1 MKIMKKI
8 SLFIFALVSMFAF
21 TFGVSA
27 LDVNDEASLREALSK
42 GGDVKLTENITTS
55 TKRIIIDK
63 DVNLDLNGKTLTS
76 LIDVTS
82 NKTLT
87 ISSSVEGGK
96 FVALANEYSDEEKK
110 DVKTHYAIG
119 ADNAKVIVNSGD
131 VSSNDTQYGFY
142 ALNGGTI
149 TINGGNHT
157 TGNAVLS
164 GNNTTGAMSFVVNG
178 GTLTT
183 KYGPAIYMAG
193 PIDLTITKGTIN
205 GGISL
210 RMGIVNISG
219 GVINAATTSLDS
231 PKEYFFYSGN
241 AWFAD
246 ALYVYGG
253 TYTTDIKGQTNKL
266 ELNITGGT
274 FNVANGE
281 GSPIAIYDL
290 GKVEQVMNVKVSG
303 AKLTTDA
310 TTRTS
315 FDVINLKDLGLVNDA
330 SETYTCDKTKC
341 NAGGQ
346 TSTSTYGVYS
356 NKHILTTS
364 NGTYTLKPNVKV
376 ETDGVKFESNDAFS
390 TEYTLVVTPK
400 SEDETKAVTTK
411 LTEAYK
417 DNKKVAGLKLISL
430 HEINIVDGND
440 EVVPMENGKYTISIP
455 VAEDLRNFKN
465 YKVIYVTE
473 AGEIQ
478 ETIDAK
484 LVNGKVVFTTTHLST
499 YGVVGYNNVATKNP
513 ATNDMNLALILASL
527 GLASAG
533 AVLVSRKKLAKANR

>member
-27 LDVNDEASLREALSK
+27 LDINDEASLREALSK

-110 DVKTHYAIG
+110 DVETHYAIG

-157 TGNAVLS
+157 TGYAVLS

-231 PKEYFFYSGN
+231 PKEYFFYNGN

-274 FNVANGE
+274 FNVANGQ

-315 FDVINLKDLGLVNDA
+315 FDVINLKDLGLVKDA

-341 NAGGQ
+341 NVGGQ

-400 SEDETKAVTTK
+400 TEKEVKDVTTK

-499 YGVVGYNNVATKNP
+499 YGVIGYNNPTTNPETSDNIVTYAVILCASIFALGSAVA
-513 ATNDMNLALILASL
+513 L
-527 GLASAG
+527 
-533 AVLVSRKKLAKANR
+533 RKRYN

>member
-8 SLFIFALVSMFAF
+8 SLFIFALISMFAF

-110 DVKTHYAIG
+110 DVKTYYAIG

-149 TINGGNHT
+149 IINGGNHT

-274 FNVANGE
+274 FNVANGQ

-315 FDVINLKDLGLVNDA
+315 FDVINLKDLGLVKDA

-341 NAGGQ
+341 NAGNQ
-346 TSTSTYGVYS
+346 TSISTYGVYS

-364 NGTYTLKPNVKV
+364 NGTYTLKPNVKA
-376 ETDGVKFESNDAFS
+376 ETDGVKFESDDAFS
-390 TEYTLVVTPK
+390 TEYTLVVAPK
-400 SEDETKAVTTK
+400 TEKEVKDVTTK

-430 HEINIVDGND
+430 HEISMYLDN

-455 VAEDLRNFKN
+455 VAKDLRNFKN
-465 YKVIYVTE
+465 YKVIYVNE

-484 LVNGKVVFTTTHLST
+484 LVDGKVVFTTTHLST
-499 YGVVGYNNVATKNP
+499 YGVIGYNNPTMNP
-513 ATNDMNLALILASL
+513 ETSDNIVTYAVILCASIFAL
-527 GLASAG
+527 GSA
-533 AVLVSRKKLAKANR
+533 VTLRKRYN

>member
-8 SLFIFALVSMFAF
+8 SLFIFALISMFAF

-110 DVKTHYAIG
+110 DVETGYAIG

-157 TGNAVLS
+157 TGYAVLS

-274 FNVANGE
+274 FNVANGQ

-315 FDVINLKDLGLVNDA
+315 FDVINLKDLGLVKDA

-341 NAGGQ
+341 NVGGQ

-364 NGTYTLKPNVKV
+364 NGTYTLKPNVKA
-376 ETDGVKFESNDAFS
+376 ETDGVKFESADAFS
-390 TEYTLVVTPK
+390 TEYTLVVAPK
-400 SEDETKAVTTK
+400 TEKEVKDVTTK

-430 HEINIVDGND
+430 HEISMYLDN

-455 VAEDLRNFKN
+455 VAKDLRNFKN
-465 YKVIYVTE
+465 YRVIYVNE

-484 LVNGKVVFTTTHLST
+484 LVDGKVVFTTTHLST
-499 YGVVGYNNVATKNP
+499 YGVIGYNNPTMNP
-513 ATNDMNLALILASL
+513 ETSDNIVTYAVILCASIFAL
-527 GLASAG
+527 GSA
-533 AVLVSRKKLAKANR
+533 VTLRKRYN

>member
-96 FVALANEYSDEEKK
+96 FVALANEYSDEEGK

-274 FNVANGE
+274 FNVANGQ

-364 NGTYTLKPNVKV
+364 NETYTLKPNVKV

-400 SEDETKAVTTK
+400 TEDETKAVATK

-440 EVVPMENGKYTISIP
+440 EVVPMENGKYIISIP
-455 VAEDLRNFKN
+455 VAENLRNFKN
-465 YKVIYVTE
+465 YKVIYVNE
-473 AGEIQ
+473 AGEIE

-499 YGVVGYNNVATKNP
+499 YGVIGYNNPTTNPETSDNIVTYAVILCASIFALGSAVA
-513 ATNDMNLALILASL
+513 L
-527 GLASAG
+527 
-533 AVLVSRKKLAKANR
+533 RKRYN

>member
-8 SLFIFALVSMFAF
+8 SLFIFALISMFAF

-110 DVKTHYAIG
+110 DVETGYAIG

-157 TGNAVLS
+157 TGYAVLS

-274 FNVANGE
+274 FNVANGQ

-400 SEDETKAVTTK
+400 TEDETKAITTK

-417 DNKKVAGLKLISL
+417 DNKKVAGLKLINL
-430 HEINIVDGND
+430 YEINIVDGND
-440 EVVPMENGKYTISIP
+440 VVVPMEDGKYTISIP

-465 YKVIYVTE
+465 YKVIYVNND
-473 AGEIQ
+473 GEIQ

-499 YGVVGYNNVATKNP
+499 YGVIGYNNPTTNP
-513 ATNDMNLALILASL
+513 ETSDNIVTYAVILCASIFAL
-527 GLASAG
+527 GSA
-533 AVLVSRKKLAKANR
+533 VTLRKRYN

>member
-8 SLFIFALVSMFAF
+8 SLFIFTLISMFAF

-110 DVKTHYAIG
+110 DVETVYAIG

-131 VSSNDTQYGFY
+131 VSSNDKQYGFY

-149 TINGGNHT
+149 IINGGNHT
-157 TGNAVLS
+157 TGSAVLS
-164 GNNTTGAMSFVVNG
+164 GNNTTGAMSFAVNG

-274 FNVANGE
+274 FNVANGQ

-315 FDVINLKDLGLVNDA
+315 FDVINLKDLGLVKDA

-341 NAGGQ
+341 NAGNQ

-356 NKHILTTS
+356 NKHILTAS
-364 NGTYTLKPNVKV
+364 NGTYTLKPNVKA
-376 ETDGVKFESNDAFS
+376 ETDGVKFESDDAFS
-390 TEYTLVVTPK
+390 TEYTLVVAPK
-400 SEDETKAVTTK
+400 TEKEVKDVTTK

-430 HEINIVDGND
+430 HEISMYLDN
-440 EVVPMENGKYTISIP
+440 EVVPMEDGKYTISIP
-455 VAEDLRNFKN
+455 VAKDLRNFKN
-465 YKVIYVTE
+465 YKVIYVNE

-484 LVNGKVVFTTTHLST
+484 LVDGKVVFTTTHLST
-499 YGVVGYNNVATKNP
+499 YGVIGYNNPTMNP
-513 ATNDMNLALILASL
+513 ETSDNIVTYAVILCASIFAL
-527 GLASAG
+527 GSA
-533 AVLVSRKKLAKANR
+533 VTLRKRYN

>member
-8 SLFIFALVSMFAF
+8 SLFIFTLISMFAF

-55 TKRIIIDK
+55 TKRLIIDK

-87 ISSSVEGGK
+87 ISSSVEDGK

-110 DVKTHYAIG
+110 DVETVYAIG

-131 VSSNDTQYGFY
+131 VSSNDKQYGFY

-149 TINGGNHT
+149 IINGGNHT
-157 TGNAVLS
+157 TGSAVLS
-164 GNNTTGAMSFVVNG
+164 GNNTTGAMSFAVNG

-274 FNVANGE
+274 FNVANGQ

-315 FDVINLKDLGLVNDA
+315 FDVINLKDLGLVKDA

-341 NAGGQ
+341 NAGNQ

-364 NGTYTLKPNVKV
+364 NGTYTLKPNVKA
-376 ETDGVKFESNDAFS
+376 ETDGVKFESDDAFS
-390 TEYTLVVTPK
+390 TEYTLVVAPK
-400 SEDETKAVTTK
+400 TEKEVKDVTTK

-430 HEINIVDGND
+430 HEISMYLDN

-455 VAEDLRNFKN
+455 VAKDLRNFKN
-465 YKVIYVTE
+465 YKVIYVNE

-484 LVNGKVVFTTTHLST
+484 LVDGKVVFTTTHLST
-499 YGVVGYNNVATKNP
+499 YGVIGYNNPTMNP
-513 ATNDMNLALILASL
+513 ETSDNIVTYAVILCASIFAL
-527 GLASAG
+527 GSA
-533 AVLVSRKKLAKANR
+533 VTLRKRYN

>member
-1 MKIMKKI
+1 MKKI
-8 SLFIFALVSMFAF
+8 SLFIFALISMFAF

-27 LDVNDEASLREALSK
+27 LDVNDETSLREALSK

-96 FVALANEYSDEEKK
+96 FVALANEYLDEEKK
-110 DVKTHYAIG
+110 DVKTYYAIG

-131 VSSNDTQYGFY
+131 ISSNDTQYGFY

-157 TGNAVLS
+157 TGYAVLS

-274 FNVANGE
+274 FNVANGQ

-315 FDVINLKDLGLVNDA
+315 FDVINLKDLGLVKDA

-341 NAGGQ
+341 NVGGQ

-364 NGTYTLKPNVKV
+364 NGTYTLKPNVKA
-376 ETDGVKFESNDAFS
+376 ETDGVKFESADAFS
-390 TEYTLVVTPK
+390 TEYTLVVAPK
-400 SEDETKAVTTK
+400 TEKEVKDVTTK

-430 HEINIVDGND
+430 HEISMYLDN

-455 VAEDLRNFKN
+455 VAKDLRNFKN
-465 YKVIYVTE
+465 YKVIYVNE

-484 LVNGKVVFTTTHLST
+484 LVDGKVVFTTTHLST
-499 YGVVGYNNVATKNP
+499 YGVIGYNNPTMNP
-513 ATNDMNLALILASL
+513 ETSDNIVTYAVILCASIFAL
-527 GLASAG
+527 GSA
-533 AVLVSRKKLAKANR
+533 VTLRKRYN

>member
-8 SLFIFALVSMFAF
+8 SLFIFALISMFAF

-110 DVKTHYAIG
+110 DVETVYAVG

-131 VSSNDTQYGFY
+131 VSSNDKQYGFY

-149 TINGGNHT
+149 IINGGNHT
-157 TGNAVLS
+157 TGSAVLS
-164 GNNTTGAMSFVVNG
+164 GNNTTGAMSFAVNG

-274 FNVANGE
+274 FNVANGQ

-315 FDVINLKDLGLVNDA
+315 FDVINLKDLGLVKDA

-341 NAGGQ
+341 NAGNQ

-364 NGTYTLKPNVKV
+364 NGTYTLKPNVKA
-376 ETDGVKFESNDAFS
+376 ETDGVKFESDDAFS
-390 TEYTLVVTPK
+390 TEYTLVVAPK
-400 SEDETKAVTTK
+400 TEKEVKDVTTK

-430 HEINIVDGND
+430 HEISMYLDN

-455 VAEDLRNFKN
+455 VAKDLRNFKN
-465 YKVIYVTE
+465 YKVIYVNE

-484 LVNGKVVFTTTHLST
+484 LVDGKVVFTTTHLST
-499 YGVVGYNNVATKNP
+499 YGVIGYNNPTMNP
-513 ATNDMNLALILASL
+513 ETSDNIVTYAVILCASIFAL
-527 GLASAG
+527 GSA
-533 AVLVSRKKLAKANR
+533 VTLRKRYN

>member
-96 FVALANEYSDEEKK
+96 FVALANEYSDEEGK

-274 FNVANGE
+274 FNVANGQ

-417 DNKKVAGLKLISL
+417 DNKKVAGLKLINL
-430 HEINIVDGND
+430 YEINIVDGND
-440 EVVPMENGKYTISIP
+440 VVVPMEDGKYTISIP

-465 YKVIYVTE
+465 YKVIYVNE

-499 YGVVGYNNVATKNP
+499 YGVIGYNDPTTNPETSDNIVTYAVILCASIFALGSAVA
-513 ATNDMNLALILASL
+513 L
-527 GLASAG
+527 
-533 AVLVSRKKLAKANR
+533 RKRYN

>member
-8 SLFIFALVSMFAF
+8 SLFIFTLISMFAF

-110 DVKTHYAIG
+110 DVETYYAIG

-131 VSSNDTQYGFY
+131 VSSNDKQYGFY

-149 TINGGNHT
+149 IINGGNHT
-157 TGNAVLS
+157 TGSAVLS
-164 GNNTTGAMSFVVNG
+164 GNNTTGAMSFAVNG

-274 FNVANGE
+274 FNVANGQ

-315 FDVINLKDLGLVNDA
+315 FDVINLKDLGLVKDA

-341 NAGGQ
+341 NAGNQ

-364 NGTYTLKPNVKV
+364 NGTYTLKPNVKA
-376 ETDGVKFESNDAFS
+376 ETDGVKFESDDAFS
-390 TEYTLVVTPK
+390 TEYTLVVAPK
-400 SEDETKAVTTK
+400 TEKEVKDVTTK

-430 HEINIVDGND
+430 HEISMYLDN

-455 VAEDLRNFKN
+455 VAKDLRNFKN
-465 YKVIYVTE
+465 YKVIYVNE

-484 LVNGKVVFTTTHLST
+484 LVDGKVVFTTTHLST
-499 YGVVGYNNVATKNP
+499 YGVIGYNNPTMNP
-513 ATNDMNLALILASL
+513 ETSDNIVTYAVILCASIFAL
-527 GLASAG
+527 GSA
-533 AVLVSRKKLAKANR
+533 VTLRKRYN

>member
-96 FVALANEYSDEEKK
+96 FVALANEYSDEEGK

-417 DNKKVAGLKLISL
+417 DNKKVAGLKLINL
-430 HEINIVDGND
+430 YEINIVDGND
-440 EVVPMENGKYTISIP
+440 VVVPMEDGKYTISIP

-465 YKVIYVTE
+465 YKVIYVNE

-499 YGVVGYNNVATKNP
+499 YGVIGYNDPTTNPETSDNIVTYAVILCASIFALGSAVA
-513 ATNDMNLALILASL
+513 L
-527 GLASAG
+527 
-533 AVLVSRKKLAKANR
+533 RKRYN

>member
-8 SLFIFALVSMFAF
+8 SLFIFALISMFAF

-110 DVKTHYAIG
+110 DVKTYYAIG

-149 TINGGNHT
+149 IINGGNHT

-274 FNVANGE
+274 FNVANGQ

-315 FDVINLKDLGLVNDA
+315 FDVINLKDLGLVKDA

-341 NAGGQ
+341 NAGNQ

-364 NGTYTLKPNVKV
+364 NGTYTLKPNVKA
-376 ETDGVKFESNDAFS
+376 ETDGVKFESDDAFS
-390 TEYTLVVTPK
+390 TEYTLVVAPK
-400 SEDETKAVTTK
+400 TEKEVKDVTTK

-417 DNKKVAGLKLISL
+417 DNKKVTGLKLISL
-430 HEINIVDGND
+430 HEISMYLDN

-455 VAEDLRNFKN
+455 VAKDLRNFKN
-465 YKVIYVTE
+465 YKVIYVNE

-499 YGVVGYNNVATKNP
+499 YGVIGYNNPTMNP
-513 ATNDMNLALILASL
+513 ETSDNIVTYAVILCASIFAL
-527 GLASAG
+527 GSA
-533 AVLVSRKKLAKANR
+533 VTLRKRYN

>member
-96 FVALANEYSDEEKK
+96 FVALANEYSDEEGK

-274 FNVANGE
+274 FNVANGK

-499 YGVVGYNNVATKNP
+499 YGVIGYNNPTTNPETSDNIVTYAVILCASIFALGSAVA
-513 ATNDMNLALILASL
+513 L
-527 GLASAG
+527 
-533 AVLVSRKKLAKANR
+533 RKRYN

>member
-8 SLFIFALVSMFAF
+8 SLFIFALISMFAF

-110 DVKTHYAIG
+110 DVETVYAVG

-131 VSSNDTQYGFY
+131 VSSNDKQYGFY

-157 TGNAVLS
+157 AGYAVLS
-164 GNNTTGAMSFVVNG
+164 ANNTTGAMSFVING

-274 FNVANGE
+274 FNVANGQ

-315 FDVINLKDLGLVNDA
+315 FDVINLKDLGLVKDA

-341 NAGGQ
+341 NAGNQ

-364 NGTYTLKPNVKV
+364 NGTYTLKPNVKA
-376 ETDGVKFESNDAFS
+376 ETDGVKFESDDAFS
-390 TEYTLVVTPK
+390 TEYTLVVAPK
-400 SEDETKAVTTK
+400 TEKEVKDVTTK

-465 YKVIYVTE
+465 YKVIYVNE

-484 LVNGKVVFTTTHLST
+484 LVDGKVVFTTTHLST
-499 YGVVGYNNVATKNP
+499 YGVIGYNNPTMNP
-513 ATNDMNLALILASL
+513 ETSDNIVTYAVILCASIFAL
-527 GLASAG
+527 GSA
-533 AVLVSRKKLAKANR
+533 VTLRKRYN

>member
-417 DNKKVAGLKLISL
+417 GNKKVAGLKLISL

-473 AGEIQ
+473 AGEIE

-499 YGVVGYNNVATKNP
+499 YGVIGYNNPTTNPETSDNIVTYAVILCASIFALGSAVA
-513 ATNDMNLALILASL
+513 L
-527 GLASAG
+527 
-533 AVLVSRKKLAKANR
+533 RKRYN

>member
-96 FVALANEYSDEEKK
+96 FVALANEYSDEEGK

-364 NGTYTLKPNVKV
+364 NGTYTLKPNVKA

-390 TEYTLVVTPK
+390 TEYTLVVAPK
-400 SEDETKAVTTK
+400 TEKEVKDVTTK

-417 DNKKVAGLKLISL
+417 DNKKVAGLKLINL
-430 HEINIVDGND
+430 YEINIVDGND

-465 YKVIYVTE
+465 YKVIYVNE

-499 YGVVGYNNVATKNP
+499 YGVIGYNNPTTNPETSDNIVTYAVILCTSIFALGSAVA
-513 ATNDMNLALILASL
+513 L
-527 GLASAG
+527 
-533 AVLVSRKKLAKANR
+533 RKRYN

>member
-1 MKIMKKI
+1 MKIMKRI

-55 TKRIIIDK
+55 TKRIIIYK

-76 LIDVTS
+76 LIDVNS

-110 DVKTHYAIG
+110 DVETHYAIG

-157 TGNAVLS
+157 TGYAVLS

-231 PKEYFFYSGN
+231 PKEYFFYNGN

-274 FNVANGE
+274 FNVANGQ

-315 FDVINLKDLGLVNDA
+315 FDVINLKDLGLVKDA

-341 NAGGQ
+341 NVGGQ

-400 SEDETKAVTTK
+400 TEKEVKDVTTK

-417 DNKKVAGLKLISL
+417 DNKKVAGLKLINL
-430 HEINIVDGND
+430 YEINIVDGND
-440 EVVPMENGKYTISIP
+440 VVVPMEDGKYTISIP

-465 YKVIYVTE
+465 YKVIYVNE
-473 AGEIQ
+473 DGEIQ

-499 YGVVGYNNVATKNP
+499 YGVIGYNNPTTNPETSDNIVTYAVILCASIFALGSAVA
-513 ATNDMNLALILASL
+513 L
-527 GLASAG
+527 
-533 AVLVSRKKLAKANR
+533 RKRYN

>member
-1 MKIMKKI
+1 MKKI

-55 TKRIIIDK
+55 TKRIIVDK

-96 FVALANEYSDEEKK
+96 FVALANEYSDEEQK

-157 TGNAVLS
+157 AGYAVLS

-246 ALYVYGG
+246 ALYVYAG
-253 TYTTDIKGQTNKL
+253 TYTTDVKGQTNKL

-303 AKLTTDA
+303 TKLTTDA

-315 FDVINLKDLGLVNDA
+315 FDVINLKDLGLVNAA
-330 SETYTCDKTKC
+330 SDTYTCDKTKC

-364 NGTYTLKPNVKV
+364 NGTYTLKPNVKT
-376 ETDGVKFESNDAFS
+376 ETNGVKFESDDAFS
-390 TEYTLVVTPK
+390 TEYALVVTPK
-400 SEDETKAVTTK
+400 TEDEVKDVTTK

-417 DNKKVAGLKLISL
+417 DNKKVEGLKLINL
-430 HEINIVDGND
+430 YEINIVDGND
-440 EVVPMENGKYTISIP
+440 VVVPMEDGKFTISIP
-455 VAEDLRNFKN
+455 VAENLRNFKN
-465 YKVIYVTE
+465 YKVIYVNHD
-473 AGEIQ
+473 GEIE

-499 YGVVGYNNVATKNP
+499 YGVIGYNNPTTNPETSDGVMTYAVILCASIFALGSAVA
-513 ATNDMNLALILASL
+513 L
-527 GLASAG
+527 
-533 AVLVSRKKLAKANR
+533 RKRYN

>member
-8 SLFIFALVSMFAF
+8 SLFIFALISMFAF

-110 DVKTHYAIG
+110 DVETVYAIG

-149 TINGGNHT
+149 IINGGNHT

-274 FNVANGE
+274 FNVANGQ

-315 FDVINLKDLGLVNDA
+315 FDVINLKDLGLVKDA

-341 NAGGQ
+341 NAGNQ

-364 NGTYTLKPNVKV
+364 NGTYTLKPNVKA
-376 ETDGVKFESNDAFS
+376 ETDGVKFESDDAFS
-390 TEYTLVVTPK
+390 TEYTLVVAPK
-400 SEDETKAVTTK
+400 TEKEVKDVTTK

-430 HEINIVDGND
+430 HEISMYLDN
-440 EVVPMENGKYTISIP
+440 EVVPMEDGKYTISIP
-455 VAEDLRNFKN
+455 VAKDLRNFKN
-465 YKVIYVTE
+465 YKVIYVNE

-484 LVNGKVVFTTTHLST
+484 LVDGKVVFTTTHLST
-499 YGVVGYNNVATKNP
+499 YGVIGYNNPTMNP
-513 ATNDMNLALILASL
+513 ETSDNIVTYAVILCASIFAL
-527 GLASAG
+527 GSA
-533 AVLVSRKKLAKANR
+533 VTLRKRYN

>member
-8 SLFIFALVSMFAF
+8 SLFIFALISMFAF

-110 DVKTHYAIG
+110 DVKTYYAIG

-149 TINGGNHT
+149 IINGGNHT

-253 TYTTDIKGQTNKL
+253 TYTTDIKWQTNKL

-274 FNVANGE
+274 FNVANGQ

-315 FDVINLKDLGLVNDA
+315 FDVINLKDLGLVKDA

-341 NAGGQ
+341 NAGNQ

-376 ETDGVKFESNDAFS
+376 ETDGVKFESDDAFS
-390 TEYTLVVTPK
+390 TEYTLVVAPK
-400 SEDETKAVTTK
+400 TEKEVKDVTTK

-430 HEINIVDGND
+430 HEISMYLDN

-455 VAEDLRNFKN
+455 VAKDLRNFKN
-465 YKVIYVTE
+465 YKVIYVNE

-484 LVNGKVVFTTTHLST
+484 LVDGKVVFTTTHLST
-499 YGVVGYNNVATKNP
+499 YGVIGYNNPTMNP
-513 ATNDMNLALILASL
+513 ETSDNIVTYAVILCASIFAL
-527 GLASAG
+527 GSA
-533 AVLVSRKKLAKANR
+533 VTLRKRYN

>member
-1 MKIMKKI
+1 MKIIKKI
-8 SLFIFALVSMFAF
+8 SLFIFTLISMFAF

-110 DVKTHYAIG
+110 DVETVYAIG

-131 VSSNDTQYGFY
+131 VSSNDKQYGFY

-149 TINGGNHT
+149 IINGGNHT
-157 TGNAVLS
+157 TGSAVLS
-164 GNNTTGAMSFVVNG
+164 GNNTTGAMSFVING

-274 FNVANGE
+274 FNVANGQ

-315 FDVINLKDLGLVNDA
+315 FDVINLKDLGLVKDA

-341 NAGGQ
+341 NAGNQ

-364 NGTYTLKPNVKV
+364 NGTYTLKPNVKA
-376 ETDGVKFESNDAFS
+376 ETDGVKFESDDAFS
-390 TEYTLVVTPK
+390 TEYTLVVAPK
-400 SEDETKAVTTK
+400 TEKEVKDVTTK

-430 HEINIVDGND
+430 HEISMYLDN

-455 VAEDLRNFKN
+455 VAKDLRNFKN
-465 YKVIYVTE
+465 YKVIYVNE

-484 LVNGKVVFTTTHLST
+484 LVDGKVVFTTTHLST
-499 YGVVGYNNVATKNP
+499 YGVIGYNNPTMNP
-513 ATNDMNLALILASL
+513 ETSDNIVTYAVILCASIFAL
-527 GLASAG
+527 GSA
-533 AVLVSRKKLAKANR
+533 VTLRKRYN

>member
-8 SLFIFALVSMFAF
+8 SLFIFALISMFAF

-110 DVKTHYAIG
+110 DVETVYAVG

-149 TINGGNHT
+149 IINGGNHT

-274 FNVANGE
+274 FNVANGQ

-315 FDVINLKDLGLVNDA
+315 FDVINLKDLGLVKDA

-341 NAGGQ
+341 KAGTQ

-364 NGTYTLKPNVKV
+364 NGTYTLKPNVKA
-376 ETDGVKFESNDAFS
+376 ETDGVKFESDDAFS
-390 TEYTLVVTPK
+390 TEYTLVVAPK
-400 SEDETKAVTTK
+400 TEKEVKDVTTK

-430 HEINIVDGND
+430 HEISMYLDN

-455 VAEDLRNFKN
+455 VAKDLRNFKN
-465 YKVIYVTE
+465 YKVIYVNE

-484 LVNGKVVFTTTHLST
+484 LVDGKVVFTTTHLST
-499 YGVVGYNNVATKNP
+499 YGVIGYNNPTMNP
-513 ATNDMNLALILASL
+513 ETSDNIVTYAVILCASIFAL
-527 GLASAG
+527 GSA
-533 AVLVSRKKLAKANR
+533 VTLRKRYN

>member
-8 SLFIFALVSMFAF
+8 SLFVFALVSMFAF

-96 FVALANEYSDEEKK
+96 FVALANEYSDEEGK

-274 FNVANGE
+274 FNVANGK

-499 YGVVGYNNVATKNP
+499 YGVIGYNNPTTNPETSDNIVTYAVILCASIFALGSAVA
-513 ATNDMNLALILASL
+513 L
-527 GLASAG
+527 
-533 AVLVSRKKLAKANR
+533 RKRYN

>member
-8 SLFIFALVSMFAF
+8 SLFIFALISMFAF

-96 FVALANEYSDEEKK
+96 FVALANEYLDEEKK
-110 DVKTHYAIG
+110 DVETVYAIG

-131 VSSNDTQYGFY
+131 VSSNDKQYGFY

-274 FNVANGE
+274 FNVANGQ

-303 AKLTTDA
+303 AKLTTNA

-315 FDVINLKDLGLVNDA
+315 FDVINLKDLGLVKDA

-341 NAGGQ
+341 NAGNQ

-364 NGTYTLKPNVKV
+364 NGTYTLKPNVKA
-376 ETDGVKFESNDAFS
+376 ETDGVKFESDDAFS
-390 TEYTLVVTPK
+390 TEYTLVVAPK
-400 SEDETKAVTTK
+400 TEKEVKDVTTK

-430 HEINIVDGND
+430 HEISMYLDN

-455 VAEDLRNFKN
+455 VAKDLRNFKN
-465 YKVIYVTE
+465 YKVIYVNE

-484 LVNGKVVFTTTHLST
+484 LVDGKVVFTTTHLST
-499 YGVVGYNNVATKNP
+499 YGVIGYNNPTMNP
-513 ATNDMNLALILASL
+513 ETSDNIVTYAVILCASIFAL
-527 GLASAG
+527 GSA
-533 AVLVSRKKLAKANR
+533 VTLRKRYN

>member
-8 SLFIFALVSMFAF
+8 SLFIFALISMFAF

-110 DVKTHYAIG
+110 DVETVYAVG

-131 VSSNDTQYGFY
+131 VSSNDKQYGFY

-149 TINGGNHT
+149 IINGGNHT
-157 TGNAVLS
+157 TGSAVLS
-164 GNNTTGAMSFVVNG
+164 GNNTTGAMSFAVNG

-274 FNVANGE
+274 FNVANGQ

-364 NGTYTLKPNVKV
+364 NGTYTLKPNVKA
-376 ETDGVKFESNDAFS
+376 ETDGVKFESDDAFS
-390 TEYTLVVTPK
+390 TEYTLVVAPK
-400 SEDETKAVTTK
+400 TEKEVKDVTTK

-430 HEINIVDGND
+430 HEISMYLDN

-455 VAEDLRNFKN
+455 VAKDLRNFKN
-465 YKVIYVTE
+465 YKVIYVNE

-484 LVNGKVVFTTTHLST
+484 LVDGKVVFTTTHLST
-499 YGVVGYNNVATKNP
+499 YGVIGYNNPTMNP
-513 ATNDMNLALILASL
+513 ETSDNIVTYAVILCASIFAL
-527 GLASAG
+527 GSA
-533 AVLVSRKKLAKANR
+533 VTLRKRYN

>member
-8 SLFIFALVSMFAF
+8 SLFIFALISMFAF

-110 DVKTHYAIG
+110 DVKTYYAIG

-149 TINGGNHT
+149 IINGGNHT

-219 GVINAATTSLDS
+219 GVINAATASLDS

-274 FNVANGE
+274 FNVANGQ

-315 FDVINLKDLGLVNDA
+315 FDVINLKDLGLVKDA

-341 NAGGQ
+341 NAGNQ

-364 NGTYTLKPNVKV
+364 NGTYTLKPNVKA
-376 ETDGVKFESNDAFS
+376 ETDGVKFESDDAFS
-390 TEYTLVVTPK
+390 TEYTLVVAPK
-400 SEDETKAVTTK
+400 TEKEVKDVTTK

-430 HEINIVDGND
+430 HEISMYLDN

-455 VAEDLRNFKN
+455 VAKDLRNFKN
-465 YKVIYVTE
+465 YKVIYVNE

-484 LVNGKVVFTTTHLST
+484 LVDGKVVFTTTHLST
-499 YGVVGYNNVATKNP
+499 YGVIGYNNPTMNP
-513 ATNDMNLALILASL
+513 ETSDNIVTYAVILCASIFAL
-527 GLASAG
+527 GSA
-533 AVLVSRKKLAKANR
+533 VTLRKRYN

>member
-8 SLFIFALVSMFAF
+8 SLFIFALISMFAF

-82 NKTLT
+82 NKALT

-110 DVKTHYAIG
+110 DVKTYYAIG

-274 FNVANGE
+274 FNVANGQ

-315 FDVINLKDLGLVNDA
+315 FDVINLKDLGLVKDA

-341 NAGGQ
+341 NAGNQ

-364 NGTYTLKPNVKV
+364 NGTYTLKPNVKA
-376 ETDGVKFESNDAFS
+376 ETDGVKFESDDAFS
-390 TEYTLVVTPK
+390 TEYTLVVAPK
-400 SEDETKAVTTK
+400 TEKEVKDVTTK

-430 HEINIVDGND
+430 HEISMYLDN

-455 VAEDLRNFKN
+455 VAKDLRNFKN
-465 YKVIYVTE
+465 YKVIYVNE

-499 YGVVGYNNVATKNP
+499 YGVIGYNNPTMNP
-513 ATNDMNLALILASL
+513 ETSDNIVTYAVILCASIFAL
-527 GLASAG
+527 GSA
-533 AVLVSRKKLAKANR
+533 VTLRKRYN

>member
-8 SLFIFALVSMFAF
+8 SLFIFSLISMFAF

-110 DVKTHYAIG
+110 DVKTYYAIG

-149 TINGGNHT
+149 IINGGNHT

-274 FNVANGE
+274 FNVANGQ

-315 FDVINLKDLGLVNDA
+315 FDVINLKDLGLVKDA

-341 NAGGQ
+341 NAGNQ

-364 NGTYTLKPNVKV
+364 NGTYTLKPNVKA
-376 ETDGVKFESNDAFS
+376 ETDGVKFESDDAFS
-390 TEYTLVVTPK
+390 TEYTLVVAPK
-400 SEDETKAVTTK
+400 TEKEVKDVTTK

-430 HEINIVDGND
+430 HEISMYLDN

-455 VAEDLRNFKN
+455 VAKDLRNFKN
-465 YKVIYVTE
+465 YKVIYVNE

-484 LVNGKVVFTTTHLST
+484 LVDGKVVFTTTHLST
-499 YGVVGYNNVATKNP
+499 YGVIGYNNPTMNP
-513 ATNDMNLALILASL
+513 ETSDNIVTYAVILCASIFAL
-527 GLASAG
+527 GSA
-533 AVLVSRKKLAKANR
+533 VTLRKRYN

>member
-8 SLFIFALVSMFAF
+8 SLFIFALISMFAF

-110 DVKTHYAIG
+110 DVETGYAIG

-157 TGNAVLS
+157 TGYAVLS

-274 FNVANGE
+274 FNVANGQ

-315 FDVINLKDLGLVNDA
+315 FDVINLKDLGLVKDA

-341 NAGGQ
+341 NVGGQ

-400 SEDETKAVTTK
+400 TEEEVKDVTTK

-417 DNKKVAGLKLISL
+417 DNKKVAGLKLINL
-430 HEINIVDGND
+430 YEINIVDGND
-440 EVVPMENGKYTISIP
+440 VVVPMEDGKYTISIP

-465 YKVIYVTE
+465 YKVIYVNND
-473 AGEIQ
+473 GEIQ

-499 YGVVGYNNVATKNP
+499 YGVIGYNNPTTNP
-513 ATNDMNLALILASL
+513 ETSDNIVTYAVIICASIFAL
-527 GLASAG
+527 GSA
-533 AVLVSRKKLAKANR
+533 VTLRKRYN

>member
-8 SLFIFALVSMFAF
+8 SLFIFALISMFAF

-76 LIDVTS
+76 LVDVTS

-110 DVKTHYAIG
+110 DVKTYYAIG

-149 TINGGNHT
+149 IINGGNHT

-274 FNVANGE
+274 FNVANGQ

-315 FDVINLKDLGLVNDA
+315 FDVINLKDLGLVKDA

-341 NAGGQ
+341 NAGNQ

-364 NGTYTLKPNVKV
+364 NGTYTLKPNVKA
-376 ETDGVKFESNDAFS
+376 ETDGVKFESDDAFS
-390 TEYTLVVTPK
+390 TEYTLVVAPK
-400 SEDETKAVTTK
+400 TEKEVKDVTTK

-430 HEINIVDGND
+430 HEISMYLDN

-455 VAEDLRNFKN
+455 VAKDLRNFKN
-465 YKVIYVTE
+465 YKVIYVNE

-484 LVNGKVVFTTTHLST
+484 LVDGKVVFTTTHLST
-499 YGVVGYNNVATKNP
+499 YGVIGYNNPTMNP
-513 ATNDMNLALILASL
+513 ETSDNIVTYAVILCASIFAL
-527 GLASAG
+527 GSA
-533 AVLVSRKKLAKANR
+533 VTLRKRYN

>member
-8 SLFIFALVSMFAF
+8 SLFIFALISMFAF

-110 DVKTHYAIG
+110 DVETVYAIG

-131 VSSNDTQYGFY
+131 VSSNDKQYGFY

-149 TINGGNHT
+149 IINGGNHT
-157 TGNAVLS
+157 TGSAVLS
-164 GNNTTGAMSFVVNG
+164 GNNTTGAMSFAVNG

-219 GVINAATTSLDS
+219 GVINATTTSLDS

-274 FNVANGE
+274 FNVANGQ

-315 FDVINLKDLGLVNDA
+315 FDVINLKDLGLVKDA

-341 NAGGQ
+341 NAGNQ

-364 NGTYTLKPNVKV
+364 NGTYTLKPNVKA
-376 ETDGVKFESNDAFS
+376 ETDGVKFESDDAFS
-390 TEYTLVVTPK
+390 TEYTLVVAPK
-400 SEDETKAVTTK
+400 TEKEVKDVTTK

-430 HEINIVDGND
+430 HEISMYLDN

-455 VAEDLRNFKN
+455 VAKDLRNFKN
-465 YKVIYVTE
+465 YKVIYVNE

-484 LVNGKVVFTTTHLST
+484 LVDGKVVFTTTHLST
-499 YGVVGYNNVATKNP
+499 YGVIGYNNPTMNP
-513 ATNDMNLALILASL
+513 ETSDNIVTYAVILCASIFAL
-527 GLASAG
+527 GSA
-533 AVLVSRKKLAKANR
+533 VTLRKRYN

>member
-96 FVALANEYSDEEKK
+96 FVALANEYSDEEGK

-266 ELNITGGT
+266 ELNITG
-274 FNVANGE
+274 
-281 GSPIAIYDL
+281 
-290 GKVEQVMNVKVSG
+290 
-303 AKLTTDA
+303 
-310 TTRTS
+310 
-315 FDVINLKDLGLVNDA
+315 
-330 SETYTCDKTKC
+330 
-341 NAGGQ
+341 
-346 TSTSTYGVYS
+346 
-356 NKHILTTS
+356 
-364 NGTYTLKPNVKV
+364 
-376 ETDGVKFESNDAFS
+376 
-390 TEYTLVVTPK
+390 
-400 SEDETKAVTTK
+400 
-411 LTEAYK
+411 
-417 DNKKVAGLKLISL
+417 
-430 HEINIVDGND
+430 
-440 EVVPMENGKYTISIP
+440 
-455 VAEDLRNFKN
+455 
-465 YKVIYVTE
+465 
-473 AGEIQ
+473 
-478 ETIDAK
+478 
-484 LVNGKVVFTTTHLST
+484 
-499 YGVVGYNNVATKNP
+499 
-513 ATNDMNLALILASL
+513 
-527 GLASAG
+527 
-533 AVLVSRKKLAKANR
+533 

>member
-499 YGVVGYNNVATKNP
+499 YGVIGYNNPTTNPETSDNIVTYAVILCTSIFALGSAVA
-513 ATNDMNLALILASL
+513 L
-527 GLASAG
+527 
-533 AVLVSRKKLAKANR
+533 RKRYN

>member
-8 SLFIFALVSMFAF
+8 SLFIFALVSIFAF

-96 FVALANEYSDEEKK
+96 FVALANEYSDEEGK

-274 FNVANGE
+274 FNVANGK

-364 NGTYTLKPNVKV
+364 NETYTLKPNVKV

-400 SEDETKAVTTK
+400 TEDETKAVATK

-440 EVVPMENGKYTISIP
+440 EVVPMENGKYIISIP
-455 VAEDLRNFKN
+455 VAENLRNFKN
-465 YKVIYVTE
+465 YKVIYVNE
-473 AGEIQ
+473 AGEIE

-499 YGVVGYNNVATKNP
+499 YGVIGYNNPTTNPETSDNIVTYAVILCASIFALGSAVA
-513 ATNDMNLALILASL
+513 L
-527 GLASAG
+527 
-533 AVLVSRKKLAKANR
+533 RKRYN

>member
-96 FVALANEYSDEEKK
+96 FVALANEYSDEEGK

-157 TGNAVLS
+157 TGYAVLS
-164 GNNTTGAMSFVVNG
+164 GNNTTGAMSFVING

-274 FNVANGE
+274 FNVANGQ

-315 FDVINLKDLGLVNDA
+315 FDVINLKDLGLVKDA

-341 NAGGQ
+341 NVGGQ

-400 SEDETKAVTTK
+400 TEEEVKDVTTK

-417 DNKKVAGLKLISL
+417 DNKKVAGLKLINL
-430 HEINIVDGND
+430 YEINIVDGND
-440 EVVPMENGKYTISIP
+440 VVVPMEDGKYTISIP

-465 YKVIYVTE
+465 YKVIYVNND
-473 AGEIQ
+473 GEIQ

-499 YGVVGYNNVATKNP
+499 YGVIGYNNPTTNP
-513 ATNDMNLALILASL
+513 ETSDNIVTYAVIICASIFAL
-527 GLASAG
+527 GSA
-533 AVLVSRKKLAKANR
+533 VTLRKRYN

>member
-1 MKIMKKI
+1 MKKI

-96 FVALANEYSDEEKK
+96 FVALANEYSDEEGK

-274 FNVANGE
+274 FNVANGQ

-364 NGTYTLKPNVKV
+364 NGTYTLKPNVKA

-390 TEYTLVVTPK
+390 TEYTLVVAPK
-400 SEDETKAVTTK
+400 TEKEVKDVTTK

-499 YGVVGYNNVATKNP
+499 YGVIGYNNPTTNPETSDNIVTYAVILCASIFALGSAVA
-513 ATNDMNLALILASL
+513 L
-527 GLASAG
+527 
-533 AVLVSRKKLAKANR
+533 RKRYN

>member
-8 SLFIFALVSMFAF
+8 SLFIFALISMFAF

-110 DVKTHYAIG
+110 DVKTYYAIG

-149 TINGGNHT
+149 IINGGNHT

-274 FNVANGE
+274 FNVANGQ

-303 AKLTTDA
+303 AKLTTNA

-315 FDVINLKDLGLVNDA
+315 FDVINLKDLGLVKDA

-341 NAGGQ
+341 NAGNQ

-364 NGTYTLKPNVKV
+364 NGTYTLKPNVKA
-376 ETDGVKFESNDAFS
+376 ETDGVKFESDDAFS
-390 TEYTLVVTPK
+390 TEYTLVVAPK
-400 SEDETKAVTTK
+400 TEKEVKDVTTK

-430 HEINIVDGND
+430 HEISMYLDN

-455 VAEDLRNFKN
+455 VAKDLRNFKN
-465 YKVIYVTE
+465 YKVIYVNE

-484 LVNGKVVFTTTHLST
+484 LVDGKVVFTTTHLST
-499 YGVVGYNNVATKNP
+499 YGVIGYNNPTMNP
-513 ATNDMNLALILASL
+513 ETSDNIVTYAVILCASIFAL
-527 GLASAG
+527 GSA
-533 AVLVSRKKLAKANR
+533 VTLRKRYN